1 MNEVELI
8 EKIKRGERDLF
19 KELVDKYK
27 DMVFNICFG
36 FVKNK
41 EDAEDITQ
49 DVFFTIYKNIKGF
62 KFESKIS
69 TWIYR
74 IAVNR
79 SLNHIR
85 NRKLSRIFNK
95 ISLKEESE
103 GKEAEIPAAQDS
115 SADFKVI
122 TKEKKNIISKALNGL
137 PSNQRVAF
145 TLYNIEGFTYEEI
158 AEIMGCS
165 ISSVESRI
173 HRAKMNLQKKLVIY
187 LKEIL

>member
-1 MNEVELI
+1 MNVHE
-8 EKIKRGERDLF
+8 IKKEIKQGKSEYF

-85 NRKLSRIFNK
+85 KRKLLRIFNK
-95 ISLKEESE
+95 ISLKEENE
-103 GKEAEIPAAQDS
+103 GE
-115 SADFKVI
+115 KVG
-122 TKEKKNIISKALNGL
+122 NIS
-137 PSNQRVAF
+137 
-145 TLYNIEGFTYEEI
+145 
-158 AEIMGCS
+158 
-165 ISSVESRI
+165 
-173 HRAKMNLQKKLVIY
+173 
-187 LKEIL
+187 